1 MILCWLQYLLVWCIY
16 RHHYHI
22 FYGWI
27 IKPFP
32 CVSRNYLGL
41 SIFVLV
47 VQTFIF
53 LAVCKGMTDVA
64 DGPFFSLH
72 ATFSILLVSLYLSS
86 YIFSFSSVFSVI

>member
-1 MILCWLQYLLVWCIY
+1 
-16 RHHYHI
+16 
-22 FYGWI
+22 
-27 IKPFP
+27 
-32 CVSRNYLGL
+32 
-41 SIFVLV
+41 LV